1 MCKLAEIQQLI
12 KMREVEYHQLKQQDN
27 WQKSLIELLQVELM
41 LLHVERVKIEKGR
54 KVGLI
59 DIV

>member
-1 MCKLAEIQQLI
+1 
-12 KMREVEYHQLKQQDN
+12 MREVEYHQLKQQDN

-54 KVGLI
+54 KVSLI
-59 DIV
+59 DII